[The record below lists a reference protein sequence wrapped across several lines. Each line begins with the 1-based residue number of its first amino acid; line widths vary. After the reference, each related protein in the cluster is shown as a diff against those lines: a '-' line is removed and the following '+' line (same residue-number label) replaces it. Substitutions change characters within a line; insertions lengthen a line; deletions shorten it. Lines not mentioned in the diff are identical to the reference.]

1 MHDEAGQ
8 VIVVSVNSIAATGIQ
23 TVNERLEFVPL
34 QEQGNFI
41 DQSTGAVVYDVV
53 GHTG

>member
-1 MHDEAGQ
+1 MTESINSVTEAG
-8 VIVVSVNSIAATGIQ
+8 IR

-34 QEQGNFI
+34 QEQESFI
-41 DQSTGAVVYDVV
+41 QKGIDLGRQFAGALVYDVV